1 MNKIEAIEYSVDA
14 MGGAYGLANIQ
25 TILGIVVLILSI
37 FNVLFNMTYKIIMAV
52 KKRKYEEIKGIV
64 DNSIEELN
72 NVVDDFKELEGEDN
86 ENK

>member
-14 MGGAYGLANIQ
+14 MGSVYGLANIE

-37 FNVLFNMTYKIIMAV
+37 FNVLFNMVYKIITSI
-52 KKRKYEEIKGIV
+52 KKRKYGEIKGIV
-64 DNSIEELN
+64 DNSIEKIN
-72 NVVDDFKELEGEDN
+72 DVVDDFKELEGEDN

>member
-1 MNKIEAIEYSVDA
+1 MNKIEAVEYSVDA

-37 FNVLFNMTYKIIMAV
+37 FNVLFNMTYKIIISI
-52 KKRKYEEIKGIV
+52 KKRKYGEIKGIV